1 MAIKVKF
8 NQKALR
14 DLEKPLNIEVSL
26 VGTEAD
32 AIRAVKQQYKKA
44 KGIELDTDAARKIV
58 RRARG
63 H

>member
-14 DLEKPLNIEVSL
+14 DLEKPLNVEVPRG
-26 VGTEAD
+26 GTEAD

-44 KGIELDTDAARKIV
+44 KGIELDTDAARAIV
-58 RRARG
+58 RQARG
-63 H
+63 Q